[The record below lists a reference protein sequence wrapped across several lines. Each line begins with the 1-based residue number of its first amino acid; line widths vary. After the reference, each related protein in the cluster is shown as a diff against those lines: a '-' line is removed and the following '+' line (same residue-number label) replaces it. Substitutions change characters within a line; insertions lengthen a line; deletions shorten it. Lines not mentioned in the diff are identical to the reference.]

1 MQIFSNL
8 KTYFMDKSKF
18 SQNELL
24 EMESLEVRGG
34 ASGSMGSQGE
44 CSNMANGCGFGASQP
59 KCTNYAALC
68 NCNIF
73 TQNC

>member
-1 MQIFSNL
+1 
-8 KTYFMDKSKF
+8 MDKSKF

-44 CSNMANGCGFGASQP
+44 CTNEVSGCGAGVDQS
-59 KCTNYAALC
+59 KCTNSAALC
-68 NCNIF
+68 GCLIW
-73 TQNC
+73 TQNCKD